1 MRAYSQ
7 DLRDKVIATYTYGKL
22 NKSEISKIFNVCYDS
37 IFKWIKRYES
47 TGDYSSRQ
55 GKVGSPPLKFTDKQ
69 AVLDFIS
76 VNPDAD
82 GIRIRDAVCPE
93 LAMST
98 FYDALRRMEITF
110 KKKSPDTNN
119 EKNLNVKLLLKQWTK

>member
-7 DLRDKVIATYTYGKL
+7 DLRAKVIATYTYGKL

-55 GKVGSPPLKFTDKQ
+55 GKVGSPPLKFNDKQ
-69 AVLDFIS
+69 AVLDFIA

-82 GIRIRDAVCPE
+82 GIRIRDELCPG

-98 FYDALRRMEITF
+98 FYDALKRMEITF
-110 KKKSPDTNN
+110 KKKSLNTNN
-119 EKNLNVKLLLKQWTK
+119 EKNLNVKPLLKRWTK